1 MFYVLHE
8 KSLLVLKALLL
19 LPVKHAQIH
28 FNVFHSKDTTR
39 RGTIARD
46 FLNHFSKTAAQIIF
60 ASCKDT
66 QISYQIVLYW
76 MFLHFTTCF
85 TVPRPNLG
93 HVKLFLTLRNGS
105 WTCLHS
111 QRALEIPEQDKCGQ
125 KSVTSSLMHYSKNH
139 WEDVSLIPLIKCAQW
154 DLTRSLHERG
164 WTHSKNSLHWF

>member
-28 FNVFHSKDTTR
+28 LNIFHSKDTTR

-46 FLNHFSKTAAQIIF
+46 FLDHFSKTAAQIIF
-60 ASCKDT
+60 ASCRGT
-66 QISYQIVLYW
+66 QIFYTIVLYC

-93 HVKLFLTLRNGS
+93 HVKLFLTLGNGS
-105 WTCLHS
+105 WTCLQS
-111 QRALEIPEQDKCGQ
+111 QRALEIPEQGKCGQ
-125 KSVTSSLMHYSKNH
+125 KSVTTDGLWQESLGRCEFSSLDKG
-139 WEDVSLIPLIKCAQW
+139 W
-154 DLTRSLHERG
+154 DLIWLLHDRG
-164 WTHSKNSLHWF
+164 WTPSKNYLH